1 MKRDNDLLRDILLTV
16 EACPDVPPKTL
27 RIESFLDYCDNPAII
42 SLHIGLLQEAG
53 LIEADRIQRN
63 DGIKGWDIK
72 RLTFAG
78 YEYLDTIRSAKVWRN
93 VKQRLQA
100 AGGATLDII
109 KAVAVS
115 EIKKE
120 LDIER

>member
-16 EACPDVPPKTL
+16 EACPDIPPKTL
-27 RIESFLDYCDNPAII
+27 RIESFLDCCDNPAII
-42 SLHIGLLQEAG
+42 SLHIDLLQEAG
-53 LIEADRIQRN
+53 LNEADRIQRN
-63 DGIKGWDIK
+63 DGLKGWDIK
-72 RLTFAG
+72 RQTFAG
-78 YEYLDTIRSAKVWRN
+78 YEYLDTVRSAKVWRN
-93 VKQRLQA
+93 VKQRMQA
-100 AGGATLDII
+100 VGGATLEII

>member
-1 MKRDNDLLRDILLTV
+1 MKRDKDVLRDILLTV

-27 RIESFLDYCDNPAII
+27 RIESFFDYCDNPAII
-42 SLHIGLLQEAG
+42 SLHIELLQEAG